1 MKLVIQIPCY
11 NEEKTLPI
19 TLGDIPKTIDG
30 IDQIE
35 ILIIDD
41 GSTDRTVAVAKEMGA
56 HHIVRFTKNRGLAE
70 AFMAGINASLRL
82 GADIIVNTDGDNQ
95 YLGSDIP
102 RLIAPIL
109 EGKADMVIGDRQI
122 DKIEHFSWIKKKLQK
137 IGSWVVQQVS
147 NTDIPDTTSGF
158 RAMNREA
165 SLQLNILSR
174 FTYTLETIIQAGKK
188 NMAVTYVPI
197 ETNKKLR
204 ESRLFRSIPS
214 YIRRSIATIFRIYTV
229 YEPLKIFIIIGGI
242 IFSFGLLISFRF
254 LCFYF
259 SGNASGHVQSLI
271 LAAVLFIIGFQTI
284 ILGLIADLIGANRN
298 LIESILY
305 RVKKL
310 ENGKH

>member
-1 MKLVIQIPCY
+1 MKLIVQIPCF

-19 TLGDIPKTIDG
+19 TIGDIPQKING
-30 IDQIE
+30 IDEIE

-41 GSTDRTVAVAKEMGA
+41 GSTDRTAIVAKEVGA
-56 HHIVRFTKNRGLAE
+56 HHIVRFRKNRGLAE

-95 YLGSDIP
+95 YSGANIP
-102 RLIAPIL
+102 RLIAPIVQ
-109 EGKADMVIGDRQI
+109 GKADMVIGDRQV
-122 DKIEHFSWIKKKLQK
+122 DKIRHFSWVKKRLQK
-137 IGSWVVQQVS
+137 IGSWVVRQVS
-147 NTDIPDTTSGF
+147 NTDVPDTTSGF

-165 SLQLNILSR
+165 ALQLNVLSH

-197 ETNKKLR
+197 ETNQKLR
-204 ESRLFRSIPS
+204 ESRLFKSIPS
-214 YIRRSIATIFRIYTV
+214 YIRHSIATIFRIYTV
-229 YEPLKIFIIIGGI
+229 YEPLKIFILIGGI
-242 IFSFGLLISFRF
+242 IFSTGLLISLRF
-254 LCFYF
+254 LYFYF
-259 SGNASGHVQSLI
+259 TGNASGHIQSLI

-310 ENGKH
+310 ENGTH